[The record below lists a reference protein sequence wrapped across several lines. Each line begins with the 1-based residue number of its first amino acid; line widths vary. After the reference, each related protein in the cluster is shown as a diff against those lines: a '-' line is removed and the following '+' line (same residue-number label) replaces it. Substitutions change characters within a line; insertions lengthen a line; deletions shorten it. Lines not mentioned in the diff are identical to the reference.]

1 MKKKLTKLTLAK
13 ETLRRL
19 NEASL
24 TDVFAGWPRPPAT
37 YDPNYCDPITTVP
50 EC

>member
-1 MKKKLTKLTLAK
+1 MKKKLNKLTLAK

-19 NEASL
+19 ADSTL
-24 TDVFAGWPRPPAT
+24 ADVLAAGTTPPVT
-37 YDPNYCDPITTVP
+37 YHPAYCDPITTVP